1 MRAVRIVRAA
11 AVCRVLIAARHV
23 LKSAEWE
30 MVPTVGGR
38 CCGATDPPPA
48 SRRPATPL
56 TETGGAQD
64 LSYLNRD
71 IRHIV
76 IVDTNADS
84 YANQPL
90 NAVPIK
96 PWQGDL
102 DDTAL
107 LDLVP
112 FLEAIFKED
121 IQDVRDVRPRA
132 DPVPPACYAWLELR
146 GGSGR
151 PRHRALRAQGSSGPA
166 TLRGGECPR

>member
-1 MRAVRIVRAA
+1 MASAGLSVSKAIGHHGHWGYSASFDMVEAIENNDGSVLANDFHAAGSTEPIRIL
-11 AVCRVLIAARHV
+11 LIQ
-23 LKSAEWE
+23 
-30 MVPTVGGR
+30 PG
-38 CCGATDPPPA
+38 
-48 SRRPATPL
+48 
-56 TETGGAQD
+56 
-64 LSYLNRD
+64 D

-151 PRHRALRAQGSSGPA
+151 PCHRALRAQGSSGPA